1 MEILSPK
8 MFCSDPRLVCVGS
21 PVLVGKLDGG
31 GGEVGWREG
40 AGALPV
46 ADQFSRLG
54 SVFPS
59 DRT

>member
-8 MFCSDPRLVCVGS
+8 MFCSDPRLVYVGS

-40 AGALPV
+40 GGGATC
-46 ADQFSRLG
+46 SR
-54 SVFPS
+54 SVL
-59 DRT
+59 

>member
-1 MEILSPK
+1 MWKYCVEILSPK

-40 AGALPV
+40 GGGATC
-46 ADQFSRLG
+46 SR
-54 SVFPS
+54 SVL
-59 DRT
+59 

>member
-21 PVLVGKLDGG
+21 PVLVGKLGG
-31 GGEVGWREG
+31 GGAGVT
-40 AGALPV
+40 GALPV